1 MTSVN
6 RENMSTAFT
15 VSVDAAHDITT
26 GISAAERALTIR
38 TLADPKATVNDF
50 VQPGHTFPLRAVPA
64 GCCAAPAIRKPPST
78 SCAWR
83 PSSLPASAVKS

>member
-1 MTSVN
+1 
-6 RENMSTAFT
+6 MSTAFT

-50 VQPGHTFPLRAVPA
+50 VQPGHTFPLRAVPGRVLRRA
-64 GCCAAPAIRKPPST
+64 GPYGSHHRPRAHGGPPACR
-78 SCAWR
+78 R
-83 PSSLPASAVKS
+83 LL